1 MRKRAAQELSPET
14 GRMGAEDPSWAFSAG
29 PLLGRDFLDVADLD
43 SSELRA
49 VLELA
54 HAIKAGRW
62 ADRPLEG
69 RHIAMLF
76 QKPSHRTRVSFEVG
90 IARLGGATTTLTEQD
105 VQIGVRETVADAAR
119 VLDRYV
125 DGIVARLRS
134 HDDLLE
140 LAGAAEKPVINALT
154 DRSHP
159 CQILADLMTLEEVGG
174 PLAGQHVAYIGDGNN
189 IATSL
194 VEASALMGFPLT
206 VITPSGYEPDEAVIT
221 RARGLALDGD
231 RLSITNDLAKV
242 EGATAI
248 YTDVWT
254 SMGQETER
262 ESRRRVFAEY
272 QVNEALMSTVPDAVF
287 MHCLPAHRGEEVTD
301 AVIDGKQSVVFQ
313 QAGNRLYAQMALM
326 AELFG
331 TSQ

>member
-1 MRKRAAQELSPET
+1 MIVSVT
-14 GRMGAEDPSWAFSAG
+14 S
-29 PLLGRDFLDVADLD
+29 LLGRDFLDVADLD

-62 ADRPLEG
+62 AERPLEG

-90 IARLGGATTTLTEQD
+90 IARLGGTTTTLTEQD

-134 HDDLLE
+134 HEDLVE

-174 PLAGQHVAYIGDGNN
+174 SLAGQHVAYIGDGNN

-194 VEASALMGFPLT
+194 IEASALMGFRLT
-206 VITPSGYEPDEAVIT
+206 LISPPGYEPKPNVLD
-221 RARGLALDGD
+221 RARSLSSGAATLTVTNDVGALDGA
-231 RLSITNDLAKV
+231 N
-242 EGATAI
+242 AI

-254 SMGQETER
+254 SMGQESER
-262 ESRRRVFAEY
+262 ATRRNDFARY
-272 QVNEALMSTVPDAVF
+272 QVNQALMDAARGAVF
-287 MHCLPAHRGEEVTD
+287 LHCLPAHRGEEVTD
-301 AVIDGKQSVVFQ
+301 EVIDGPRSMVFD

-331 TSQ
+331 GARTSA